1 MELRHLRYFLA
12 VAEELNV
19 TRAAARIGI
28 AQPPLT
34 QQIKALEAELGVEL
48 FHRVG
53 RRIEISS
60 AGAVFLEETRAILD
74 RVAHATARAQRAGRG
89 EIGKLRVGFTS
100 SASFS
105 PFVTEVLKTFRAEW
119 PEVEVALEEHRTAL
133 LTEALKADRLDAA
146 FVRPPLV
153 DDALAVRWLATEPL
167 VAAVPVAHA
176 MAGRRSVRLAELRG
190 DPLIL
195 YPRRGG
201 SGLSD
206 QITSECLRLGF
217 SPKVGQEAPEL
228 AAAIN
233 FVAAGMGVAVVPAC
247 MRHLRPDAV
256 RFLTLTGSA
265 LHAELGL
272 AQRSADRSEPVRNLF
287 RIAEELSAS
296 HPSVTRKA
304 DAYQRPT
311 GRRIRS

>member
-1 MELRHLRYFLA
+1 MELRHLRYFLTA
-12 VAEELNV
+12 AEELNV
-19 TRAAARIGI
+19 TRAAARLGI

-53 RRIEISS
+53 RRIELSS
-60 AGAVFLEETRAILD
+60 AGAVFREEARAILG
-74 RVAHATARAQRAGRG
+74 RVADATAKAQRAARG
-89 EIGKLRVGFTS
+89 EVGKLRVGFTS

-119 PEVEVALEEHRTAL
+119 PEVEVALEEHRTVV
-133 LTEALKADRLDAA
+133 LTEAVKADRLDAA
-146 FVRPPLV
+146 FVRPPLAE
-153 DDALAVRWLATEPL
+153 DAALAVRWLATEPL

-176 MAGRRSVRLAELRG
+176 VASRRSVRLTELRG

-206 QITSECLRLGF
+206 QAVAECLRLGF
-217 SPKVGQEAPEL
+217 APRPGQEAPEL

-256 RFLTLTGSA
+256 RFLTLVGSD
-265 LHAELGL
+265 LRAELGL
-272 AQRSADRSEPVRNLF
+272 AQRRADRSETVRNLF
-287 RIAEELSAS
+287 RVAEELSAS
-296 HPSVTRKA
+296 HPSVTRVKGA
-304 DAYQRPT
+304 TAAGGS
-311 GRRIRS
+311 GRR

>member
-34 QQIKALEAELGVEL
+34 QQIKALEAELGVQL

-53 RRIEISS
+53 RRIELSS
-60 AGAVFLEETRAILD
+60 AGTVFLEETRAVLE
-74 RVAHATARAQRAGRG
+74 RVSRATARAQRAGRG

-105 PFVTEVLKTFRAEW
+105 PFVTEVLKTFRAHW

-133 LTEALKADRLDAA
+133 LTEAVKADRLDAA
-146 FVRPPLV
+146 FVRPPLA
-153 DDALAVRWLATEPL
+153 DDAALSVRWLATEPL

-176 MAGRRSVRLAELRG
+176 VAGRRSVRLLELRD

-206 QITSECLRLGF
+206 QAVAECLRLGF
-217 SPKVGQEAPEL
+217 SPKSGQEAPEL

-256 RFLTLTGSA
+256 RFLTLAGSD
-265 LHAELGL
+265 LRAELGL
-272 AQRSADRSEPVRNLF
+272 AQRSADRSETVSNLF
-287 RIAEELSAS
+287 RVAEELSAS
-296 HPSVTRKA
+296 HPSVTRK
-304 DAYQRPT
+304 
-311 GRRIRS
+311 G

>member
-48 FHRVG
+48 FHRIG
-53 RRIEISS
+53 RRIELSS
-60 AGAVFLEETRAILD
+60 AGAAFLEETRAILD

-89 EIGKLRVGFTS
+89 ETGKLRVGFTS

-119 PEVEVALEEHRTAL
+119 PGVEVALEEHRTAL
-133 LTEALKADRLDAA
+133 LTDAVKADRLDAA
-146 FVRPPLV
+146 FVRPPLAE
-153 DDALAVRWLATEPL
+153 DDALEVRWLATEPL

-176 MAGRRSVRLAELRG
+176 VAGRRSVRLVELRD

-206 QITSECLRLGF
+206 QAVAECLRLGF
-217 SPKVGQEAPEL
+217 APKTGQEAPEL

-256 RFLTLTGSA
+256 RFLTLSGSD
-265 LHAELGL
+265 LRAELGL
-272 AQRSADRSEPVRNLF
+272 AQRSADRSETVRNLF
-287 RIAEELSAS
+287 QVAEELSAS
-296 HPSVTRKA
+296 HPSVTRK
-304 DAYQRPT
+304 
-311 GRRIRS
+311 G

>member
-48 FHRVG
+48 FHRIG
-53 RRIEISS
+53 RRIELSS

-89 EIGKLRVGFTS
+89 ETGKLRVGFTS

-133 LTEALKADRLDAA
+133 LTEAVKADRLDAA
-146 FVRPPLV
+146 FVRPPLA
-153 DDALAVRWLATEPL
+153 DDAALEVRWLATEPL

-176 MAGRRSVRLAELRG
+176 VAGRRSVRLVELRD

-206 QITSECLRLGF
+206 QAVAECLRLGF
-217 SPKVGQEAPEL
+217 APKTGQEAPEL

-256 RFLTLTGSA
+256 RFLTLSGSD
-265 LHAELGL
+265 LRAELGL
-272 AQRSADRSEPVRNLF
+272 AQRSADRSETVRNLF

-296 HPSVTRKA
+296 HPSVTRK
-304 DAYQRPT
+304 
-311 GRRIRS
+311 G

>member
-53 RRIEISS
+53 RRIELSS
-60 AGAVFLEETRAILD
+60 AGAVFLEETRAVLD

-89 EIGKLRVGFTS
+89 ETGKLRVGFTS

-105 PFVTEVLKTFRAEW
+105 PFVTAVLKTFRAGW

-133 LTEALKADRLDAA
+133 LTELVKADRLDAA
-146 FVRPPLV
+146 FVRPPLA
-153 DDALAVRWLATEPL
+153 DDAALSVRWLATEPM

-176 MAGRRSVRLAELRG
+176 VAGRRAVRLAELRG
-190 DPLIL
+190 DALIL

-206 QITSECLRLGF
+206 QVVSECLRLGF
-217 SPKVGQEAPEL
+217 APRIGQEAPEL

-256 RFLTLTGSA
+256 RFLTLSGSD
-265 LHAELGL
+265 LRAELGL
-272 AQRSADRSEPVRNLF
+272 AQRSADRSETMRNLF
-287 RIAEELSAS
+287 RVAEELSAS
-296 HPSVTRKA
+296 HPSVRRK
-304 DAYQRPT
+304 
-311 GRRIRS
+311 G

>member
-12 VAEELNV
+12 TAEEMNV
-19 TRAAARIGI
+19 TRAAERLGI

-34 QQIKALEAELGVEL
+34 QQIKALEAEIGVAL
-48 FHRVG
+48 FHRIG
-53 RRIEISS
+53 RRIELSS
-60 AGAVFLEETRAILD
+60 AGAAFLEETRAILG
-74 RVAHATARAQRAGRG
+74 RVAQAKARAQRAGRG

-105 PFVTEVLKTFRAEW
+105 PFVTEVLKTFRTEW

-133 LTEALKADRLDAA
+133 LTDAVKADRLDAA
-146 FVRPPLV
+146 FVRPPLAE
-153 DDALAVRWLATEPL
+153 DDALSVRWLATEPL
-167 VAAVPVAHA
+167 VAAVPIAHA
-176 MAGRRSVRLAELRG
+176 AAGRRSVRLTELRD

-206 QITSECLRLGF
+206 QAVAECLRLGF
-217 SPKVGQEAPEL
+217 TPRPGQEAPEL

-256 RFLTLTGSA
+256 RFLTLDGSE
-265 LHAELGL
+265 LRAELGL
-272 AQRSADRSEPVRNLF
+272 AQRSADRSETVGNLF
-287 RIAEELSAS
+287 RVAEALSAS
-296 HPSVTRKA
+296 HPSVTRK
-304 DAYQRPT
+304 T
-311 GRRIRS
+311 